1 MSDLSE
7 ILSWQLQAAKVPH
20 RREVTLV
27 PGRKFRTDILVGDLA
42 VECDGATWANGRHS
56 RGSGIETDSEKQC
69 LIAMQGYR
77 PMRVTRR
84 QIESGKALSWIEAAL
99 STRTRGL
106 PDDFSVTPIYHEDKS

>member
-1 MSDLSE
+1 MSDLSDL
-7 ILSWQLQAAKVPH
+7 LSFHLSAAKIPH
-20 RREVTLV
+20 KREVMLV

-84 QIESGKALSWIEAAL
+84 QIDSGKALSWIEAAL

-106 PDDFSVTPIYHEDKS
+106 PDDFEVKGIYRD